1 MDLKLW
7 LKERELNARQ
17 IASRKTIADRSVWI
31 EDANYFNAAYDAIQR
46 AELQGQKPIDM
57 VLHCPACGMQ
67 HVDAP
72 DERTPGWVNEPHRS
86 HLCHDCGHIWRPA
99 DVPTNGVAAVK
110 TKGKADSPVAQAP
123 NAQQA
128 EPYGNPMSERAAKL
142 AADPVRGPRI
152 EAMREKLAQQAEAQE
167 PVAVIGDDYQLL
179 WIRRDWS
186 EGLRVGGLLFT
197 RPQPAQLQAL
207 SEEEVRKAVAIEGL
221 GFAASDIRI
230 SKAIQSAL
238 AAKNGAVLAVIK
250 AKE

>member
-86 HLCHDCGHIWRPA
+86 HLCHDCGHVWRPS

-128 EPYGNPMSERAAKL
+128 E
-142 AADPVRGPRI
+142 
-152 EAMREKLAQQAEAQE
+152 AQE
-167 PVAVIGDDYQLL
+167 PVLFVSPEQLSAHKD
-179 WIRRDWS
+179 ID
-186 EGLRVGGLLFT
+186 EGEFGSYLPARKTAAGKFTQPLFT

-207 SEEEVRKAVAIEGL
+207 SEEDLKEIFYAS
-221 GFAASDIRI
+221 GFDIRY
-230 SKAIQSAL
+230 ADYVQSAL
-238 AAKNGAVLAVIK
+238 AAKNGVVLK
-250 AKE
+250 

>member
-31 EDANYFNAAYDAIQR
+31 EDANYFKAAYDAIQR

-86 HLCHDCGHIWRPA
+86 HLCHNCSHVWRPA
-99 DVPTNGVAAVK
+99 DAPTNGVAAVK

-128 EPYGNPMSERAAKL
+128 E
-142 AADPVRGPRI
+142 
-152 EAMREKLAQQAEAQE
+152 AQE
-167 PVAVIGDDYQLL
+167 PCQSMCETPCTKRKPLTIAEVEAILARWSYELHGDRARFIVRETELAHGIGAAAAMA
-179 WIRRDWS
+179 
-186 EGLRVGGLLFT
+186 
-197 RPQPAQLQAL
+197 P
-207 SEEEVRKAVAIEGL
+207 EEAE
-221 GFAASDIRI
+221 
-230 SKAIQSAL
+230 
-238 AAKNGAVLAVIK
+238 
-250 AKE
+250 